1 MKHFFSILG
10 GMGTSATESFIRV
23 LNRRTPANNDQEYLN
38 YILVNHATVPDRT
51 TYILDHQQKSF
62 LPALLDDV
70 RQQNLLKPDFIVMVC
85 NTAHYF
91 YDELAAASDVPFL
104 NMPAE
109 AVKAVQTKFPQA
121 KRIGVAATRGTIG
134 SGIYQK
140 VIQAAGLTEVVP
152 SPAIQDE
159 IDELIYHQI
168 KQGRGKVNPE
178 LYHAILQ
185 KMMTQ
190 QKADMIILGCTE
202 LSLAQELAPTDQ
214 FPLVDAQ
221 ANIADRTLALAAK
234 LQHKPY

>member
-1 MKHFFSILG
+1 MKQFFSILG
-10 GMGTSATESFIRV
+10 GMGTSATESFIRI
-23 LNRRTPANNDQEYLN
+23 LNQRTPANNDQEYLN
-38 YILVNHATVPDRT
+38 YILVNHASVPDRT
-51 TYILDHQQKSF
+51 AYILDHQQQNF
-62 LPALLDDV
+62 LPELIEDV
-70 RQQNLLKPDFIVMVC
+70 QQQNLLKPDFMVMVC

-104 NMPAE
+104 NMPVE
-109 AVKAVQTKFPQA
+109 TVKEIQAKFPHA

-140 VIQAAGLTEVVP
+140 VIQEAGLTEIVP
-152 SPAIQDE
+152 APAIQDD

-168 KQGRGKVNPE
+168 KEERGKVDPA
-178 LYHAILQ
+178 LYHGILQ

-190 QKADMIILGCTE
+190 QNVDVIILGCTE

-214 FPLVDAQ
+214 FPLADAQ
-221 ANIADRTLALAAK
+221 SIIADRTIALAAK